1 MPVYGVS
8 LASFQ
13 HLSSNGSGRER
24 LMRVYS
30 TLWAW
35 AEIGA
40 FPDNHVN
47 GRRRVHR
54 FFTATFLVTDDASK
68 QATSGPQNWAGSIFR
83 LSRFPCGNLYKVIV

>member
-1 MPVYGVS
+1 MPLPPRIEVPPAGGMPVYGVS

-54 FFTATFLVTDDASK
+54 FFTATFFSH
-68 QATSGPQNWAGSIFR
+68 
-83 LSRFPCGNLYKVIV
+83 